1 MKEILK
7 SISKR
12 TLFNILIFLQVL
24 FSILYF
30 FSTTISMQAVIN
42 SNISANSE
50 LDSNPKRTLHML
62 IQNEDDENFSKFKN
76 DLLNEGVVKNFSGWR
91 NDFLSPDILNLVDST
106 DDIDSDIDSVVL
118 TNGCEKLK
126 KIKIKT
132 GRYFTDADFRK
143 ENATGSKSKPFLM
156 ILGSEFA
163 NNQNLKVGDSYH
175 DVNDKYYKVVGI
187 LEPNSK
193 WFYQTVSEGMIMVMD
208 NAVMVAYVNDSENPI
223 MHYYSILNDN
233 INSDD
238 AIYKINKIAKKY
250 NIVVEAKT
258 ISTELNETYSE
269 SVSQDIS
276 WVIFSLIILVF
287 VTIGTS
293 ILIVSHMYMRKNEI
307 GIRMACGYSF
317 KKVLL
322 LLWGEFLVVAILAFL
337 SALLIAYISC
347 SGGKEIMSSAYHIS
361 SFHLSYGIVLIGI
374 GVFLLMCIPSLLVLV
389 FKLRKVQPKDLIGGK

>member
-7 SISKR
+7 SITKR

-30 FSTTISMQAVIN
+30 FITTISMQAVVN
-42 SNISANSE
+42 SNISAKNE
-50 LDSNPKRTLHML
+50 QDSNPKRTLHME
-62 IQNEDDENFSKFKN
+62 IQNEDSKNFSKFKEE
-76 DLLNEGVVKNFSGWR
+76 LLNANLVDGLTGWR
-91 NDFLSPDILNLVDST
+91 NSDLTPDTHVIGEKGDSF
-106 DDIDSDIDSVVL
+106 DNVQLAKGS
-118 TNGCEKLK
+118 EKLK
-126 KIKIKT
+126 KINVAT
-132 GRYFTDADFRK
+132 GRYFTDADFKK
-143 ENATGSKSKPFLM
+143 ENATGSKSKPFSM

-193 WFYQTVSEGMIMVMD
+193 WFRQTVSEGNIMVMD
-208 NAVMVAYVNDSENPI
+208 NAVMVAYVNDPENPL

-233 INSDD
+233 VNSDD

-322 LLWGEFLVVAILAFL
+322 LLWGEFLVVSILAFL
-337 SALLIAYISC
+337 SALLIAYISY
-347 SGGKEIMSSAYHIS
+347 SGGKEIMFSAYYFS

>member
-7 SISKR
+7 SITKR
-12 TLFNILIFLQVL
+12 TLFNILIFLQIL

-30 FSTTISMQAVIN
+30 FITTISMQAVVN
-42 SNISANSE
+42 SNISAKNE
-50 LDSNPKRTLHML
+50 LDSNPKRTLHME
-62 IQNEDDENFSKFKN
+62 IQNEDSKNFSKFKEE
-76 DLLNEGVVKNFSGWR
+76 LLNANLVDGLTGWR
-91 NDFLSPDILNLVDST
+91 NSDLTPDTHVIGEKGDSF
-106 DDIDSDIDSVVL
+106 DNVQLAKGS
-118 TNGCEKLK
+118 EKLK
-126 KIKIKT
+126 KINVAT
-132 GRYFTDADFRK
+132 GRYFTDADFKK
-143 ENATGSKSKPFLM
+143 ENATGSKSKPFSM

-193 WFYQTVSEGMIMVMD
+193 WFRQTVSEGMIMVID
-208 NAVMVAYVNDSENPI
+208 NAVMVAYVNDSENPL

-233 INSDD
+233 VNSDD

-269 SVSQDIS
+269 SVSQAIS

-322 LLWGEFLVVAILAFL
+322 LLWGEFLVVSILAFL
-337 SALLIAYISC
+337 SALLIAYISY
-347 SGGKEIMSSAYHIS
+347 SGGKEIMFSAYYFS

>member
-7 SISKR
+7 SITKR

-30 FSTTISMQAVIN
+30 FITTISMQAVIN
-42 SNISANSE
+42 SNISAKNE
-50 LDSNPKRTLHML
+50 LDSNPKRTLHME
-62 IQNEDDENFSKFKN
+62 IQNEDSKNFSKFKEE
-76 DLLNEGVVKNFSGWR
+76 LLNANLVDGLTGWR
-91 NDFLSPDILNLVDST
+91 NSDLTPDTHVIGEKGDSF
-106 DDIDSDIDSVVL
+106 DNVQLAKGS
-118 TNGCEKLK
+118 EKLK
-126 KIKIKT
+126 EINVAT
-132 GRYFTDADFRK
+132 GRYFTDADFKK
-143 ENATGSKSKPFLM
+143 ENATGSKSKPFSM

-193 WFYQTVSEGMIMVMD
+193 WFRQTVSEGMIMVMD

-233 INSDD
+233 VNSDD

-250 NIVVEAKT
+250 NIVLEANT
-258 ISTELNETYSE
+258 ISTELDETYSE
-269 SVSQDIS
+269 SVNQDIS

-322 LLWGEFLVVAILAFL
+322 LLWGEFLVVSILAFI
-337 SALLIAYISC
+337 SALLIAYISY
-347 SGGKEIMSSAYHIS
+347 SGGKEMMFSAYYFS

-374 GVFLLMCIPSLLVLV
+374 GIFLLMCIPSLLVLV

>member
-7 SISKR
+7 SITKR
-12 TLFNILIFLQVL
+12 TLFNILIFLQIL

-30 FSTTISMQAVIN
+30 FITTISMQAVVN
-42 SNISANSE
+42 SNISAKNE
-50 LDSNPKRTLHML
+50 LDSNPKRTLHME
-62 IQNEDDENFSKFKN
+62 IQNEDSKNFSKFKEE
-76 DLLNEGVVKNFSGWR
+76 LLNANLVDGLTGWR
-91 NDFLSPDILNLVDST
+91 NSDLTPDTHVIGEKGDSF
-106 DDIDSDIDSVVL
+106 DNVQLAKGS
-118 TNGCEKLK
+118 EKLK
-126 KIKIKT
+126 KINVAT
-132 GRYFTDADFRK
+132 GRYFTDADFKK
-143 ENATGSKSKPFLM
+143 ENATGSKSKPFSM

-193 WFYQTVSEGMIMVMD
+193 WFRQTVSEGMIMVMD

-233 INSDD
+233 VNSDD

-250 NIVVEAKT
+250 NIVLEANT
-258 ISTELNETYSE
+258 ISTELDETYSE
-269 SVSQDIS
+269 SVNQDIS

-322 LLWGEFLVVAILAFL
+322 LLWGEFLVVSILAFI
-337 SALLIAYISC
+337 SALLIAYISY
-347 SGGKEIMSSAYHIS
+347 SGGKEMMFSAYYFS

-374 GVFLLMCIPSLLVLV
+374 GIFLLMCIPSLLVLV

>member
-7 SISKR
+7 SITKR

-30 FSTTISMQAVIN
+30 FITTISMQAVVN
-42 SNISANSE
+42 SNISAKNE
-50 LDSNPKRTLHML
+50 LDSNPKRTLHME
-62 IQNEDDENFSKFKN
+62 IQNEDSKNFSKFKEE
-76 DLLNEGVVKNFSGWR
+76 LLNANLVDGLTGWR
-91 NDFLSPDILNLVDST
+91 NSDLTPDTHVIGEKGDSF
-106 DDIDSDIDSVVL
+106 DNVQLAKGS
-118 TNGCEKLK
+118 EKLK
-126 KIKIKT
+126 KINVAT
-132 GRYFTDADFRK
+132 GRYFTDADFKK
-143 ENATGSKSKPFLM
+143 ENATGSKSKPFSM

-193 WFYQTVSEGMIMVMD
+193 WFRQTVSEGMIMVID

-233 INSDD
+233 VNSDD

-322 LLWGEFLVVAILAFL
+322 LLWGEFLVVSILAFL
-337 SALLIAYISC
+337 SALLIAYISY
-347 SGGKEIMSSAYHIS
+347 SGGKEIMFSAYYFS

-374 GVFLLMCIPSLLVLV
+374 GIFLLMCIPSLLVLV

>member
-1 MKEILK
+1 
-7 SISKR
+7 
-12 TLFNILIFLQVL
+12 
-24 FSILYF
+24 
-30 FSTTISMQAVIN
+30 MQAVIN

-62 IQNEDDENFSKFKN
+62 IQNEDSKYFSKFKEE
-76 DLLNEGVVKNFSGWR
+76 LLNANLVNGLTGWR
-91 NDFLSPDILNLVDST
+91 NSDLTPDTRVIVDTEDDF
-106 DDIDSDIDSVVL
+106 DSVEL
-118 TNGCEKLK
+118 AKGCENLK
-126 KIKIKT
+126 KINVAT
-132 GRYFTDADFRK
+132 GRYFTDADFKK

-193 WFYQTVSEGMIMVMD
+193 WFRQTVSEGMIMVMD
-208 NAVMVAYVNDSENPI
+208 NAVMVAYVNDSKNPI

-233 INSDD
+233 VNSDD

-307 GIRMACGYSF
+307 GIRMANGYSF
-317 KKVLL
+317 KKILL
-322 LLWGEFLVVAILAFL
+322 LLWGEFFVVALLAFL
-337 SALLIAYISC
+337 SALIYTIIYC
-347 SGGKEIMSSAYHIS
+347 SGGKTAMSSTYFIS
-361 SFHLSYGIVLIGI
+361 SYHLTGSVVIISIGI
-374 GVFLLMCIPSLLVLV
+374 FLLMCIPSLLVLV

>member
-62 IQNEDDENFSKFKN
+62 IQNEDSKYFSKFKEE
-76 DLLNEGVVKNFSGWR
+76 LLNANLVNGLTGWR
-91 NDFLSPDILNLVDST
+91 NSDLTPDTRVIGDTEDDF
-106 DDIDSDIDSVVL
+106 DSVEL
-118 TNGCEKLK
+118 ANGSEKLK
-126 KIKIKT
+126 KINVAT

-143 ENATGSKSKPFLM
+143 ENATGSKSKPFSM

-233 INSDD
+233 VNSDD
-238 AIYKINKIAKKY
+238 AIYKINTIAKKY
-250 NIVVEAKT
+250 NIILNT
-258 ISTELNETYSE
+258 DIISDKLDQQYDN
-269 SVSQDIS
+269 SVSSNIS
-276 WVIFSLIILVF
+276 WIILSIFIMAF
-287 VTIGTS
+287 VSVGTS
-293 ILIVSHMYMRKNEI
+293 ILIISHMYKRKYEI
-307 GIRMACGYSF
+307 GVRMAYGYSF

-322 LLWGEFLVVAILAFL
+322 LLCGEFLIVAILAFL
-337 SALLIAYISC
+337 SALIIAYISC
-347 SGGKEIMSSAYHIS
+347 SGGKEMLTSTYYIS
-361 SFHLSYGIVLIGI
+361 SFHLSSGLVFISIGI
-374 GVFLLMCIPSLLVLV
+374 FLLMCIPSLLVLV

>member
-7 SISKR
+7 SITKR

-30 FSTTISMQAVIN
+30 FITTISMQAVVN

-50 LDSNPKRTLHML
+50 LDSNPKRTLHME
-62 IQNEDDENFSKFKN
+62 IQNEDSKNFSKFKEE
-76 DLLNEGVVKNFSGWR
+76 LLNANLVDGLTGWR
-91 NDFLSPDILNLVDST
+91 NSDLTPDTHVIGEKGDSF
-106 DDIDSDIDSVVL
+106 DNVQLAKGS
-118 TNGCEKLK
+118 EKLK
-126 KIKIKT
+126 KINVAT
-132 GRYFTDADFRK
+132 GRYFTDADFKK
-143 ENATGSKSKPFLM
+143 ENATGSKSKPFSM

-193 WFYQTVSEGMIMVMD
+193 WFRQTVSEGNIMVMD
-208 NAVMVAYVNDSENPI
+208 NAVMVAYVNDPENPL

-233 INSDD
+233 VNSDD

-322 LLWGEFLVVAILAFL
+322 LLWGEFLVVSILAFL
-337 SALLIAYISC
+337 SALLIAYISY
-347 SGGKEIMSSAYHIS
+347 SGGKEIMFSAYYFS

>member
-7 SISKR
+7 SITKR

-30 FSTTISMQAVIN
+30 FITTISMQAVVN
-42 SNISANSE
+42 SNISAKNE
-50 LDSNPKRTLHML
+50 LDSNPKRTLHME
-62 IQNEDDENFSKFKN
+62 IQNEDSKNFSKFKEE
-76 DLLNEGVVKNFSGWR
+76 LLNANLVDGLTGWR
-91 NDFLSPDILNLVDST
+91 NSDLTPDTHVIGEKGDSF
-106 DDIDSDIDSVVL
+106 DNVQLAKGS
-118 TNGCEKLK
+118 EKLK
-126 KIKIKT
+126 KINVAT
-132 GRYFTDADFRK
+132 GRYFTDADFKK
-143 ENATGSKSKPFLM
+143 ENATGSKSKPFSM

-193 WFYQTVSEGMIMVMD
+193 WFRQTVSEGNIMVMD
-208 NAVMVAYVNDSENPI
+208 NAVMVAYVNDPENPL

-233 INSDD
+233 VNSDD

-322 LLWGEFLVVAILAFL
+322 LLWGEFLVVSILAFL
-337 SALLIAYISC
+337 SALFIAYISY
-347 SGGKEIMSSAYHIS
+347 SGGKEIMFSAYYFS

>member
-7 SISKR
+7 SITKR

-30 FSTTISMQAVIN
+30 FITTISMQAVVN
-42 SNISANSE
+42 SNISAKNE
-50 LDSNPKRTLHML
+50 LDSNPKRTLHME
-62 IQNEDDENFSKFKN
+62 IQNEDSKNFSKFKEE
-76 DLLNEGVVKNFSGWR
+76 LLNANLVDGLTGWR
-91 NDFLSPDILNLVDST
+91 NSDLTPDTHVIGEKGDSF
-106 DDIDSDIDSVVL
+106 DNVQLAKGS
-118 TNGCEKLK
+118 EKLK
-126 KIKIKT
+126 KINVAT
-132 GRYFTDADFRK
+132 GRYFTDADFKK
-143 ENATGSKSKPFLM
+143 ENATGSKSKPFSM

-193 WFYQTVSEGMIMVMD
+193 WFRQTVSEGNIMVMD
-208 NAVMVAYVNDSENPI
+208 NAVMVAYVNDPENPL

-233 INSDD
+233 VNSDD

-276 WVIFSLIILVF
+276 WVIFSLIILAF

-322 LLWGEFLVVAILAFL
+322 LLWGEFLVVSILAFL
-337 SALLIAYISC
+337 SALLIAYISY
-347 SGGKEIMSSAYHIS
+347 SGGKEIMFSAYYFS

>member
-1 MKEILK
+1 MKEIFK

-30 FSTTISMQAVIN
+30 FITTISMQAVVN
-42 SNISANSE
+42 SNISAKNE
-50 LDSNPKRTLHML
+50 LDSNPKRTLHME
-62 IQNEDDENFSKFKN
+62 IQNEDSKNFSKFKEE
-76 DLLNEGVVKNFSGWR
+76 LLNANLVDGLTGWR
-91 NDFLSPDILNLVDST
+91 NSDLTPDTHVIGEKGDSF
-106 DDIDSDIDSVVL
+106 DNVQLAKDS
-118 TNGCEKLK
+118 EKLK
-126 KIKIKT
+126 EINVAT
-132 GRYFTDADFRK
+132 GRYFTDADFKK

-193 WFYQTVSEGMIMVMD
+193 WFRQTVSEGMIMVMD

-233 INSDD
+233 VNSDD

-250 NIVVEAKT
+250 NIVLEANT
-258 ISTELNETYSE
+258 ISTELDETYSE
-269 SVSQDIS
+269 SVNQDIS

-322 LLWGEFLVVAILAFL
+322 LLWGEFLVVAILAFI
-337 SALLIAYISC
+337 SALLISYISY
-347 SGGKEIMSSAYHIS
+347 SGGKEIMFSAYYFS

-374 GVFLLMCIPSLLVLV
+374 GIFLLMCIPSLLVLV
-389 FKLRKVQPKDLIGGK
+389 FKLRKVQPKNLIGGK

>member
-7 SISKR
+7 SITKR
-12 TLFNILIFLQVL
+12 TLFNILIFLQIL

-30 FSTTISMQAVIN
+30 FITTISMQAVVN
-42 SNISANSE
+42 SNISAKNE
-50 LDSNPKRTLHML
+50 LDSNPKRTLHME
-62 IQNEDDENFSKFKN
+62 IQNEDSKNFSKFKEE
-76 DLLNEGVVKNFSGWR
+76 LLNANLVDGLTGWR
-91 NDFLSPDILNLVDST
+91 NSDLTPDTHVIGEKGDSF
-106 DDIDSDIDSVVL
+106 DNVQLAKGS
-118 TNGCEKLK
+118 EKLK
-126 KIKIKT
+126 KINVAT
-132 GRYFTDADFRK
+132 GRYFTDADFKK
-143 ENATGSKSKPFLM
+143 ENATGSKSKPFSM

-193 WFYQTVSEGMIMVMD
+193 WFRQTVSEGNIMVMD
-208 NAVMVAYVNDSENPI
+208 NAVMVAYVNDPENPL

-233 INSDD
+233 VNSDD

-322 LLWGEFLVVAILAFL
+322 LLWGEFLVVSILAFL
-337 SALLIAYISC
+337 SALLIAYISY
-347 SGGKEIMSSAYHIS
+347 SGGKEIMFSAYYFS

>member
-7 SISKR
+7 SITKR

-30 FSTTISMQAVIN
+30 FITTISMQAVVN
-42 SNISANSE
+42 SNISAKNE
-50 LDSNPKRTLHML
+50 LDSNPKRTLHME
-62 IQNEDDENFSKFKN
+62 IQNEDSKNFSKFKEE
-76 DLLNEGVVKNFSGWR
+76 LLNANLVDGLTGWR
-91 NDFLSPDILNLVDST
+91 NSDLTPDTHVIGEKGDSF
-106 DDIDSDIDSVVL
+106 DNVQLAKGS
-118 TNGCEKLK
+118 EKLK
-126 KIKIKT
+126 KINVAT
-132 GRYFTDADFRK
+132 GRYFTDADFKK
-143 ENATGSKSKPFLM
+143 ENATGSKSKPFSM

-193 WFYQTVSEGMIMVMD
+193 WFRQTVSEGNIMVMD
-208 NAVMVAYVNDSENPI
+208 NAVMVAYVNDPENPL

-233 INSDD
+233 VNSDD

-258 ISTELNETYSE
+258 ISKELNETYSE

-322 LLWGEFLVVAILAFL
+322 LLWGEFLVVSILAFL
-337 SALLIAYISC
+337 SALLIAYISY
-347 SGGKEIMSSAYHIS
+347 SGGKEIMFSAYYFS
-361 SFHLSYGIVLIGI
+361 NFHLSYGIVLIGI

>member
-7 SISKR
+7 SITKR
-12 TLFNILIFLQVL
+12 TLFNILIFLQIL

-30 FSTTISMQAVIN
+30 FITTISMQAVVN
-42 SNISANSE
+42 SNISAKNE
-50 LDSNPKRTLHML
+50 LDYNPKRTLHME
-62 IQNEDDENFSKFKN
+62 IQNEDSKNFSKFKEE
-76 DLLNEGVVKNFSGWR
+76 LLNANLVDGLTGWR
-91 NDFLSPDILNLVDST
+91 NSDLTPDTHVIGEKGDSF
-106 DDIDSDIDSVVL
+106 DNVQLAKGS
-118 TNGCEKLK
+118 EKLK
-126 KIKIKT
+126 KINVAT
-132 GRYFTDADFRK
+132 GRYFTDADFKK
-143 ENATGSKSKPFLM
+143 ENATGSKSKPFSM

-193 WFYQTVSEGMIMVMD
+193 WFRQTVSEGMIMVID
-208 NAVMVAYVNDSENPI
+208 NAVMVAYVNDSENPL

-233 INSDD
+233 VNSDD

-322 LLWGEFLVVAILAFL
+322 LLWGEFLVVSILAFL
-337 SALLIAYISC
+337 SALLIAYISY
-347 SGGKEIMSSAYHIS
+347 SGGKEIMFSAYYFS

>member
-1 MKEILK
+1 
-7 SISKR
+7 
-12 TLFNILIFLQVL
+12 
-24 FSILYF
+24 
-30 FSTTISMQAVIN
+30 MQAVIN

-62 IQNEDDENFSKFKN
+62 IQNEDSKYFSKFKEE
-76 DLLNEGVVKNFSGWR
+76 LLNANLVNGLTGWR
-91 NDFLSPDILNLVDST
+91 NSDST
-106 DDIDSDIDSVVL
+106 PDTHVIGDTEEDLDSVEL
-118 TNGCEKLK
+118 AKGCENLK
-126 KIKIKT
+126 KINVAT
-132 GRYFTDADFRK
+132 GRYFTDADFKK

-193 WFYQTVSEGMIMVMD
+193 WFYQTVSDGMIMIMD

-233 INSDD
+233 VNSDD

-322 LLWGEFLVVAILAFL
+322 LLWGEYLVVAILAFL

-347 SGGKEIMSSAYHIS
+347 SGGKEIMSSAYYIS

>member
-30 FSTTISMQAVIN
+30 FITTISMQAVIN

-50 LDSNPKRTLHML
+50 LDSNPKRTLHME
-62 IQNEDDENFSKFKN
+62 IQNEDSKNFSKFKEE
-76 DLLNEGVVKNFSGWR
+76 LLNANLVDGLTGWR
-91 NDFLSPDILNLVDST
+91 NS
-106 DDIDSDIDSVVL
+106 VL
-118 TNGCEKLK
+118 TPDTHVIGERGDNFDNVQLANGSEKLK
-126 KIKIKT
+126 KINVAT
-132 GRYFTDADFRK
+132 GRYFTDADFKK
-143 ENATGSKSKPFLM
+143 ENAIGSKSKPFSM

-193 WFYQTVSEGMIMVMD
+193 WFRQTVSEGNIMVMD
-208 NAVMVAYVNDSENPI
+208 NAVMVAYVNDPENPL

-233 INSDD
+233 VNSDD

-322 LLWGEFLVVAILAFL
+322 LLWGEFLVVSILAFL
-337 SALLIAYISC
+337 SALLIAYISY
-347 SGGKEIMSSAYHIS
+347 SGGKEIMFSAYYFS

>member
-7 SISKR
+7 SITKR
-12 TLFNILIFLQVL
+12 TLFNILIFLQIL

-30 FSTTISMQAVIN
+30 FITTISMQAVVN
-42 SNISANSE
+42 SNISAKNE
-50 LDSNPKRTLHML
+50 LDSNPKRTLHME
-62 IQNEDDENFSKFKN
+62 IQNEDSKNFSKFKEE
-76 DLLNEGVVKNFSGWR
+76 LLNANLVDGLTGWR
-91 NDFLSPDILNLVDST
+91 NSDLTPDTHVIGEKGDSF
-106 DDIDSDIDSVVL
+106 DNVQLAKGS
-118 TNGCEKLK
+118 EKLK
-126 KIKIKT
+126 KINVAT
-132 GRYFTDADFRK
+132 GRYFTDADFKK
-143 ENATGSKSKPFLM
+143 ENATGSKSKPFSM

-193 WFYQTVSEGMIMVMD
+193 WFRQTVSEGMIMVID
-208 NAVMVAYVNDSENPI
+208 NAVMVAYVNDSENPL

-233 INSDD
+233 VNIDA

-322 LLWGEFLVVAILAFL
+322 LLWGEFLVVSILAFL
-337 SALLIAYISC
+337 SALLIAYISY
-347 SGGKEIMSSAYHIS
+347 SGGKEIMFSAYYFS

>member
-7 SISKR
+7 SITKR

-30 FSTTISMQAVIN
+30 FITTISMQAVVN
-42 SNISANSE
+42 SNISAKNE
-50 LDSNPKRTLHML
+50 LDSNPKRTLHME
-62 IQNEDDENFSKFKN
+62 IQNEDSKNFSKFKEE
-76 DLLNEGVVKNFSGWR
+76 LLNANLVDGLTGWR
-91 NDFLSPDILNLVDST
+91 NSDLTPDTHVIGEKGDSF
-106 DDIDSDIDSVVL
+106 DNVQLAKGS
-118 TNGCEKLK
+118 EKLK
-126 KIKIKT
+126 KINVAT
-132 GRYFTDADFRK
+132 GRYFTDADFKK
-143 ENATGSKSKPFLM
+143 ENATGSKSKPFSM

-193 WFYQTVSEGMIMVMD
+193 WFRQTVSEGNIMVMD
-208 NAVMVAYVNDSENPI
+208 NAVMVAYVNDPENPL

-233 INSDD
+233 VNSDD

-322 LLWGEFLVVAILAFL
+322 LLWGEFLVVAILAFI

-347 SGGKEIMSSAYHIS
+347 SGGKEIMFSAYYIS

>member
-30 FSTTISMQAVIN
+30 FITTISMQAVVN
-42 SNISANSE
+42 SNISAKNE
-50 LDSNPKRTLHML
+50 LDSNPKRTLHME
-62 IQNEDDENFSKFKN
+62 IQNEDSKNFSKFKEE
-76 DLLNEGVVKNFSGWR
+76 LLNANLVNGLTGWR
-91 NDFLSPDILNLVDST
+91 NSDLTPDTHVIGEKGDSF
-106 DDIDSDIDSVVL
+106 DNVQLAKGS
-118 TNGCEKLK
+118 EKLK
-126 KIKIKT
+126 EINVAT
-132 GRYFTDADFRK
+132 GRYFTDADFKK
-143 ENATGSKSKPFLM
+143 ENATGSKSKPFSM

-193 WFYQTVSEGMIMVMD
+193 WFRQTVSEGTIMVMD

-233 INSDD
+233 VNSDD

-250 NIVVEAKT
+250 NIVLEANT

-322 LLWGEFLVVAILAFL
+322 LLWGEFLVVSILAFI
-337 SALLIAYISC
+337 SALLIAYISY
-347 SGGKEIMSSAYHIS
+347 SGGKEMMFSAYYFS

-374 GVFLLMCIPSLLVLV
+374 GIFLLMCIPSLLVLV

>member
-7 SISKR
+7 SITKR
-12 TLFNILIFLQVL
+12 TLFNILIFLQIL

-30 FSTTISMQAVIN
+30 FITTISMQAVVN
-42 SNISANSE
+42 SNISAKNE
-50 LDSNPKRTLHML
+50 LDSNPKRTLHME
-62 IQNEDDENFSKFKN
+62 IQNEDSKNFSKFKEE
-76 DLLNEGVVKNFSGWR
+76 LLNANLVDGLTGWR
-91 NDFLSPDILNLVDST
+91 NSDLTPDTHVIGEKGDSF
-106 DDIDSDIDSVVL
+106 DNVQLAKGS
-118 TNGCEKLK
+118 EKLK
-126 KIKIKT
+126 KINVAT
-132 GRYFTDADFRK
+132 GRYFTDADFKK
-143 ENATGSKSKPFLM
+143 ENATGSKSKPFSM

-193 WFYQTVSEGMIMVMD
+193 WFRQTVSEGMIMVID
-208 NAVMVAYVNDSENPI
+208 NAVMVAYVNDSENPL

-233 INSDD
+233 VNSDD

-322 LLWGEFLVVAILAFL
+322 LLWGEFLVVSILAFL
-337 SALLIAYISC
+337 SALLIAYISY
-347 SGGKEIMSSAYHIS
+347 SGGKEIMFSAYYFS

-374 GVFLLMCIPSLLVLV
+374 VVFLLMCIPSLLVLV

>member
-24 FSILYF
+24 FFILYF
-30 FSTTISMQAVIN
+30 FSTTISMQAVVN

-62 IQNEDDENFSKFKN
+62 IQNEDSKNFSKFKEEWLN
-76 DLLNEGVVKNFSGWR
+76 ANLVDDLTGWR
-91 NDFLSPDILNLVDST
+91 NSDLTPDTHVIDDTEDSF
-106 DDIDSDIDSVVL
+106 DCVEL
-118 TNGCEKLK
+118 AKGCEKQK
-126 KIKIKT
+126 KINIAT
-132 GRYFTDADFRK
+132 GRYFTDADFKK
-143 ENATGSKSKPFLM
+143 ENATGSKSKPFSM

-208 NAVMVAYVNDSENPI
+208 NAVMVAYVNDPENPI

-233 INSDD
+233 VNSDD

-250 NIVVEAKT
+250 NIVLEAKT
-258 ISTELNETYSE
+258 ISTELDETYSE

-276 WVIFSLIILVF
+276 WLIFSLIILVF

-337 SALLIAYISC
+337 SALLISYIGC
-347 SGGKEIMSSAYHIS
+347 SGGKEMMFSAYYIS

-374 GVFLLMCIPSLLVLV
+374 GIFLLMCIPSLLVLV

>member
-7 SISKR
+7 SITKR

-30 FSTTISMQAVIN
+30 FITTISMQAVIN
-42 SNISANSE
+42 SNISAKNE
-50 LDSNPKRTLHML
+50 LDSNPKRTLHME
-62 IQNEDDENFSKFKN
+62 IQNEDSKNFSKFKEE
-76 DLLNEGVVKNFSGWR
+76 LLNANLVDGLTGWR
-91 NDFLSPDILNLVDST
+91 NSDLTPDTHVIGEKGDSF
-106 DDIDSDIDSVVL
+106 DNVQLAKGS
-118 TNGCEKLK
+118 EKLK
-126 KIKIKT
+126 EINVAT
-132 GRYFTDADFRK
+132 GRYFTDADFKK
-143 ENATGSKSKPFLM
+143 ENATGSKSKPFSM

-193 WFYQTVSEGMIMVMD
+193 WFRQTVSEGMIMVMD
-208 NAVMVAYVNDSENPI
+208 NAVMVAYVNYSENPI

-233 INSDD
+233 VNSDD

-250 NIVVEAKT
+250 NIVLEANT
-258 ISTELNETYSE
+258 ISTELDETYSE
-269 SVSQDIS
+269 SVNQDIS

-322 LLWGEFLVVAILAFL
+322 LLWGEFLVVSILAFI
-337 SALLIAYISC
+337 SALLIAYISY
-347 SGGKEIMSSAYHIS
+347 SGGKEMMFSAYYFS

-374 GVFLLMCIPSLLVLV
+374 GIFLLMCIPSLLVLV

>member
-7 SISKR
+7 SITKR

-30 FSTTISMQAVIN
+30 FITTISMQAVVN
-42 SNISANSE
+42 SNISAKNE
-50 LDSNPKRTLHML
+50 LDSNPKRTLHME
-62 IQNEDDENFSKFKN
+62 IQNEDSKNFSKFKEE
-76 DLLNEGVVKNFSGWR
+76 LLNANLVDGLTGWR
-91 NDFLSPDILNLVDST
+91 NSDLTPDTHVIGEKGDSF
-106 DDIDSDIDSVVL
+106 DNVQLAKGS
-118 TNGCEKLK
+118 EKLK
-126 KIKIKT
+126 KINVAT
-132 GRYFTDADFRK
+132 GRYFTDADFKK
-143 ENATGSKSKPFLM
+143 ENATGSKSKPFSM

-193 WFYQTVSEGMIMVMD
+193 WFRQTVSEGNIMVMD
-208 NAVMVAYVNDSENPI
+208 NAVMVAYVNDPENPL

-233 INSDD
+233 VNSDD

-258 ISTELNETYSE
+258 ISKELNETYSE

-322 LLWGEFLVVAILAFL
+322 LLWGEFLVVSILAFL
-337 SALLIAYISC
+337 SALLIAYISY
-347 SGGKEIMSSAYHIS
+347 SGGKEIMFSAYYFS

>member
-30 FSTTISMQAVIN
+30 FITTISMQAVVN
-42 SNISANSE
+42 SNISAKNE
-50 LDSNPKRTLHML
+50 LDSNPKRTLHME
-62 IQNEDDENFSKFKN
+62 IQNEDSKNFSKFKEE
-76 DLLNEGVVKNFSGWR
+76 LLNANLVDGLTGWR
-91 NDFLSPDILNLVDST
+91 NSDLTPDTHVIGEKGDSF
-106 DDIDSDIDSVVL
+106 DNVELAKGS
-118 TNGCEKLK
+118 EKLK
-126 KIKIKT
+126 EINVAT
-132 GRYFTDADFRK
+132 GRYFTDAEFKK
-143 ENATGSKSKPFLM
+143 ENATGSKSKPFSM

-193 WFYQTVSEGMIMVMD
+193 WFRQTVSEGMIMVID

-233 INSDD
+233 VNSDD

-250 NIVVEAKT
+250 NIVLEANT
-258 ISTELNETYSE
+258 ISTELDETYSE
-269 SVSQDIS
+269 SVNQDIS

-322 LLWGEFLVVAILAFL
+322 LLWGEFLVVSILAFI
-337 SALLIAYISC
+337 SALLIAYISY
-347 SGGKEIMSSAYHIS
+347 SGGKEMMFSAYYFS

-374 GVFLLMCIPSLLVLV
+374 GIFLLMCIPSLLVLV

>member
-30 FSTTISMQAVIN
+30 FITTISMQAVVN

-50 LDSNPKRTLHML
+50 LDSNPKRTLHME
-62 IQNEDDENFSKFKN
+62 IQNEDSKNFSKFKEE
-76 DLLNEGVVKNFSGWR
+76 LLNANLVDGLTGWR
-91 NDFLSPDILNLVDST
+91 NS
-106 DDIDSDIDSVVL
+106 VL
-118 TNGCEKLK
+118 TPDTHVIGERGDNFDNVQLANGSEKLK
-126 KIKIKT
+126 KINVAT
-132 GRYFTDADFRK
+132 GRYFTDADFKK
-143 ENATGSKSKPFLM
+143 ENAIGSKSKPFSM

-208 NAVMVAYVNDSENPI
+208 NAVMVAYVNDPENPI

-233 INSDD
+233 VNSDD

-258 ISTELNETYSE
+258 ISTELDETYSE

-322 LLWGEFLVVAILAFL
+322 LLWGEFLVVSILAFI
-337 SALLIAYISC
+337 SALLISYISC
-347 SGGKEIMSSAYHIS
+347 SGGKEIMSSAYYIS

>member
-1 MKEILK
+1 MKEIFK

-12 TLFNILIFLQVL
+12 TLFTILIFLQVL

-30 FSTTISMQAVIN
+30 FITTISMQAVVN

-50 LDSNPKRTLHML
+50 LDSNPKRTLHME
-62 IQNEDDENFSKFKN
+62 IQNEDSKNFSKFKEE
-76 DLLNEGVVKNFSGWR
+76 LLNANLVNGLTGWR
-91 NDFLSPDILNLVDST
+91 NSDLTPDTHVIGEKGDSF
-106 DDIDSDIDSVVL
+106 DNVQLAKGS
-118 TNGCEKLK
+118 EKLK
-126 KIKIKT
+126 KINVAT
-132 GRYFTDADFRK
+132 GRYFTDADFKK
-143 ENATGSKSKPFLM
+143 ENATGSKSKPFSM

-193 WFYQTVSEGMIMVMD
+193 WFRQTVSEGNIMVMD
-208 NAVMVAYVNDSENPI
+208 NAVMVAYVNDPENPL

-233 INSDD
+233 VNSDD

-322 LLWGEFLVVAILAFL
+322 LLWGEFLVVSILAFL
-337 SALLIAYISC
+337 SALLIAYISY
-347 SGGKEIMSSAYHIS
+347 SGGKEIMFSAYYFS

>member
-30 FSTTISMQAVIN
+30 FITTISMQAVIN

-50 LDSNPKRTLHML
+50 LDSNPKRTLHME
-62 IQNEDDENFSKFKN
+62 IQNEDSKNFSKFKEE
-76 DLLNEGVVKNFSGWR
+76 LLNANLVDGLTGWR
-91 NDFLSPDILNLVDST
+91 NS
-106 DDIDSDIDSVVL
+106 VL
-118 TNGCEKLK
+118 TPDTHVIGERGDNFDNVQLANGSEKLK
-126 KIKIKT
+126 KINVAT
-132 GRYFTDADFRK
+132 GRYFTDADFKK
-143 ENATGSKSKPFLM
+143 ENAIGSKSKPFSM

-193 WFYQTVSEGMIMVMD
+193 WFRQTVSEGNIMVMD
-208 NAVMVAYVNDSENPI
+208 NAVMVAYVNDPENPL

-233 INSDD
+233 VNSDV

-322 LLWGEFLVVAILAFL
+322 LLWGEFLVVAILAFI

-347 SGGKEIMSSAYHIS
+347 SGGKEIMFSAYYIS

-374 GVFLLMCIPSLLVLV
+374 GIFLLMCIPSLLVLV

>member
-7 SISKR
+7 SIFKR
-12 TLFNILIFLQVL
+12 TLFNILIFLQIL

-30 FSTTISMQAVIN
+30 LVTIISIQAVVN
-42 SNISANSE
+42 SNIAVNNE
-50 LDSNPKRTLHML
+50 LDANPKKTIHME

-132 GRYFTDADFRK
+132 GRYFTDADFKK
-143 ENATGSKSKPFLM
+143 ENANGSKSKPFSIL
-156 ILGSEFA
+156 LGSEFA
-163 NNQNLKVGDSYH
+163 NKQNLKVGDNYK
-175 DVNDKYYKVVGI
+175 DINDEYYKVVGI
-187 LEPNSK
+187 LESDSK
-193 WFYQTVSEGMIMVMD
+193 WFYQTVADGKVMIMD
-208 NAVMVAYVNDSENPI
+208 NAVMVAYVDNPDNPI
-223 MHYYSILNDN
+223 MNYYSILNDN
-233 INSDD
+233 VNSDV
-238 AIYKINKIAKKY
+238 AIYKINTIAKKY
-250 NIVVEAKT
+250 NIILNT
-258 ISTELNETYSE
+258 DIISDKLDQQYDN
-269 SVSQDIS
+269 SVSSNIS
-276 WVIFSLIILVF
+276 WIILSIFIMAF
-287 VTIGTS
+287 VSVGTS
-293 ILIVSHMYMRKNEI
+293 ILIISHMYKRKYEI

-337 SALLIAYISC
+337 SALLIAYISY
-347 SGGKEIMSSAYHIS
+347 SGGKEIMSSAYYIS

>member
-7 SISKR
+7 SITKR

-30 FSTTISMQAVIN
+30 FITTISMQAVVN
-42 SNISANSE
+42 SNISAKNE
-50 LDSNPKRTLHML
+50 LDSNPKRTLHME
-62 IQNEDDENFSKFKN
+62 IQNEDSKNFSKFKEE
-76 DLLNEGVVKNFSGWR
+76 LLNANLVDGLTGWR
-91 NDFLSPDILNLVDST
+91 NSDLTPDTHVIGEKGDSF
-106 DDIDSDIDSVVL
+106 DNVQLAKGS
-118 TNGCEKLK
+118 EKLK
-126 KIKIKT
+126 KINVAT
-132 GRYFTDADFRK
+132 GRYFTDADFKK
-143 ENATGSKSKPFLM
+143 ENATGSKSKPFSM

-193 WFYQTVSEGMIMVMD
+193 WFRQTVSEGNIMVMD
-208 NAVMVAYVNDSENPI
+208 NAVMVAYVNDPENPL

-233 INSDD
+233 VNSDD

-322 LLWGEFLVVAILAFL
+322 LLWGEFLVVSILAFL
-337 SALLIAYISC
+337 SSLLIAYISY
-347 SGGKEIMSSAYHIS
+347 SGGKEIMFSAYYFS

>member
-7 SISKR
+7 SITKR
-12 TLFNILIFLQVL
+12 TLFNILIFLQIL

-30 FSTTISMQAVIN
+30 FITTISMQAVVN
-42 SNISANSE
+42 SNISAKNE
-50 LDSNPKRTLHML
+50 LDSNPKRTLHME
-62 IQNEDDENFSKFKN
+62 IQNEDSKNFSKFKEE
-76 DLLNEGVVKNFSGWR
+76 LLNANLVDGLTGWR
-91 NDFLSPDILNLVDST
+91 NSDLTPDTHVIGEKGDSF
-106 DDIDSDIDSVVL
+106 DNVQLAKGS
-118 TNGCEKLK
+118 EKLK
-126 KIKIKT
+126 KINVAT
-132 GRYFTDADFRK
+132 GRYFTDADFKK
-143 ENATGSKSKPFLM
+143 ENATGSKSKPFSM

-193 WFYQTVSEGMIMVMD
+193 WFRQTVSEGMIMVID

-233 INSDD
+233 VNSDD

-322 LLWGEFLVVAILAFL
+322 LLWGEFLVVSILAFL
-337 SALLIAYISC
+337 SALLIAYISY
-347 SGGKEIMSSAYHIS
+347 SGGKEIMFSAYYFS

-374 GVFLLMCIPSLLVLV
+374 GIFLLMCIPSLLVLV

>member
-62 IQNEDDENFSKFKN
+62 IQNEDSKYFSKFKEE
-76 DLLNEGVVKNFSGWR
+76 LLNANLVNGLTGWR
-91 NDFLSPDILNLVDST
+91 NSDLTPDTRVIGDTEDDF
-106 DDIDSDIDSVVL
+106 DSVEL
-118 TNGCEKLK
+118 AKGCENLK
-126 KIKIKT
+126 KINVAT

-187 LEPNSK
+187 LEPNCK

-233 INSDD
+233 VNSDD